1 MKITSQTTPA
11 LLLVAAHLLVGS
23 AAYADQRPLQR
34 RTDPATGAELRLY
47 GGERPGRDA
56 RLEIQDPSVLIRK
69 EFANGSAVTTIVA
82 GKEQISLAVRPGA
95 VVVTAGSQRI
105 SADRA
110 HADRL
115 GAASKLIAKSIA
127 ASRAKALLAKLAAGP
142 DSPLRRSAIVTRVM
156 LLSLSGDAA
165 GAEEL
170 ARLARSTR
178 DTVTVKPASFE
189 EEGGPGECWYEY
201 ALEAIAAWKEYE
213 DCYNSQAWY
222 DILGKLGCATI
233 YDVRAIGAF
242 AWWMS
247 CVGLKKA

>member
-47 GGERPGRDA
+47 GGERPGRGA

-82 GKEQISLAVRPGA
+82 GKERISLAVGPGA

-115 GAASKLIAKSIA
+115 DAAGKLIAKSIA
-127 ASRAKALLAKLAAGP
+127 VSRAKALLAKLAAGP

-170 ARLARSTR
+170 ATLARSTR
-178 DTVTVKPASFE
+178 DTVTVKPTSFE
-189 EEGGPGECWYEY
+189 EEGPTECWYQY

-213 DCYNSQAWY
+213 DCYNQQAWY
-222 DILGKLGCATI
+222 DILGKLGCATV

-242 AWWMS
+242 AWWAS
-247 CVGLKKA
+247 CVGLKG